1 MEAADR
7 STTGE
12 TPKMTNTSAMVKTG
26 CPGNWPYLSSLPCQ
40 WGPMQRTGLRKKS
53 LEPWGRTV
61 TGESFRRSE
70 GYFRRDDL
78 GKPVSLSGTSFP
90 YLCART
96 AVQIQP
102 GPEPWHEAGTQYLR
116 SSLSVPVL
124 SIQHPPSPTSLLT
137 VLLAFSCWV
146 AAFFSLLCVFY
157 FISCCQSKP
166 LLKSVQPGRLS
177 ACVLGRPGLGGLA
190 PPTHLSAH
198 PSTGLP

>member
-1 MEAADR
+1 
-7 STTGE
+7 
-12 TPKMTNTSAMVKTG
+12 MTNTSAMVKTG

-61 TGESFRRSE
+61 TEESFRRSE
-70 GYFRRDDL
+70 GYFRRDAL

-146 AAFFSLLCVFY
+146 AALFSLLCVLLY
-157 FISCCQSKP
+157 F
-166 LLKSVQPGRLS
+166 LLSVKTPAEVCAARQAKCLC
-177 ACVLGRPGLGGLA
+177 AWQAWLGRA
-190 PPTHLSAH
+190 CTTHSSVCSPIHWAAMSLVC
-198 PSTGLP
+198 